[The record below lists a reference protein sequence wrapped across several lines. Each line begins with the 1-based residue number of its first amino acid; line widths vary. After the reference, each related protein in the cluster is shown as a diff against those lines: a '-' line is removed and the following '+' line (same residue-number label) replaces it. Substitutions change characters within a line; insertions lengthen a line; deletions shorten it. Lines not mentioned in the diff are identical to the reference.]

1 MEVDMPKSTF
11 YNLPDLRKDEITHA
25 AMDEFSK
32 HSYQEASINRICKNA
47 EIAKGSFYQYFEDKL
62 DLYVYLMSKATDEKM
77 ATFGN
82 LMHELS
88 QLDFLSQIEALYIK
102 GIEYAIL
109 KPKYAELAKRF
120 SEERQMDVKNAILKG
135 QTTRASAFYEMLIE
149 QAKMKGTL
157 RESVDTRAFAMLIS
171 AMNDSVMTYITET
184 YGTVDYVRDRE
195 EILKF
200 AKLQMDILKKGV
212 DNVTT

>member
-1 MEVDMPKSTF
+1 MPKSTF
-11 YNLPDLRKDEITHA
+11 FNLPDLRKDEITHA
-25 AMDEFSK
+25 AMDEFAK

-149 QAKMKGTL
+149 QAKMKGTI